1 MTQPATRTQKHHIS
15 RVIKRQLWVLFILI
29 ALAIV
34 IDMVLLHTQ
43 LLVAKSLSIGALLSF
58 ATQVVFASFIFW
70 HSGYRARQHIVTQLY
85 RGQMV
90 KWLLTIVGFAA
101 IFIMVKPL
109 SAPALF
115 FGFIIMQISHSLLL
129 WKQH

>member
-1 MTQPATRTQKHHIS
+1 MTKPAHRTQKDTIVRS
-15 RVIKRQLWVLFILI
+15 LKRELWILFVLI

-34 IDMVLLHTQ
+34 LDTVWLHTQ
-43 LLVAKSLSIGALLSF
+43 WTVAKSFAIGALLGF
-58 ATQVVFASFIFW
+58 VTHLVFASFMFR
-70 HSGYRARQHIVTQLY
+70 HNGYRARQHIVTQLY

-90 KWLLTIVGFAA
+90 KWLLTVVGFAA

-115 FGFIIMQISHSLLL
+115 FGFIVMQLSHSLLL
-129 WKQH
+129 WQRH

>member
-1 MTQPATRTQKHHIS
+1 MTQPATRTQKHHIG

-29 ALAIV
+29 ALVIV
-34 IDMVLLHTQ
+34 IDIVLLHTQ

-85 RGQMV
+85 RGQMF

-115 FGFIIMQISHSLLL
+115 FGFIVMQISHSLLL

>member
-1 MTQPATRTQKHHIS
+1 MTQPATRTQKHHIG

-29 ALAIV
+29 ALVIV
-34 IDMVLLHTQ
+34 IDIVLLHTQ

-115 FGFIIMQISHSLLL
+115 FGFIVMQISHSLLL